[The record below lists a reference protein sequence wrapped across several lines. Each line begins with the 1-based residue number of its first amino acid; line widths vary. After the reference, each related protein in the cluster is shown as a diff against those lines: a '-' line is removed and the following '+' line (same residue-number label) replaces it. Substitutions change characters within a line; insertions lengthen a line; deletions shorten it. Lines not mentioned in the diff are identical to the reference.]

1 VKQFLYLAFEEV
13 HGVNADCILK
23 FGVPHLVFVYRE
35 RMRLE
40 PGTHAHA
47 IWAIPVLS
55 PRAQDVFKLA
65 AIISMIL
72 DHIGALLLPDVS
84 ILRIIGRF
92 AMPAFAL
99 LLGYNLAQRHVPTK
113 RLIGPLL
120 VFGLLAQPIY
130 ALASGTT
137 HGNILFAF
145 ALGVLIVAVWRELES
160 QPVARIVIVTLL
172 ATASLFTEYP
182 LMATLLVVLSER
194 LMTRVTGFNLMAWM
208 FCALAANVFHPSA
221 LVGLLPLLLLFAL
234 HRVGGS
240 RLLTWRWFGY
250 TFYPA
255 HLGLLLILKSWLN
268 PNP

>member
-1 VKQFLYLAFEEV
+1 
-13 HGVNADCILK
+13 
-23 FGVPHLVFVYRE
+23 
-35 RMRLE
+35 MRLE
-40 PGTHAHA
+40 PASNTPESLT
-47 IWAIPVLS
+47 IPVLS
-55 PRAQDVFKLA
+55 PRAQDLLKLA
-65 AIISMIL
+65 AIISMVL

-99 LLGYNLAQRHVPTK
+99 LLGYNLAQRHVLPK
-113 RLIGPLL
+113 RLIIPLI

-130 ALASGTT
+130 ALSSGTT

-145 ALGVLIVAVWRELES
+145 ALGVLIIAVWRNLES
-160 QPVARIVIVTLL
+160 QPVARAVVVALL
-172 ATASLFTEYP
+172 AMASLFTEYP

-194 LMTRVTGFNLMAWM
+194 LLTRVTNLNLMAWM

-221 LVGLLPLLLLFAL
+221 LVGLLPLLILFL
-234 HRVGGS
+234 SSHISGS

-250 TFYPA
+250 MFYPA